1 MVSPVTLQSVDNLQ
15 LAPLGAGD
23 LIDRAIRLYRTHF
36 LTLLR
41 IAALPVVFSAIGG
54 VMGTIGWREVS
65 ITSSSVSLAIYV
77 VMICLG
83 VVLSWGGLLFQVIV
97 MGGATRNLITH
108 LLWGAPVT
116 ARTTY
121 RNVKM
126 RFWGLVLAA
135 ILIGFAF
142 LVVSLVLL
150 AVFYVGFLIL
160 VIGGIAMYQILPEWA
175 VWILAVVAFVV
186 LLLLVLALF
195 FFLMGHLAYLPQVM
209 LVEGKGVFDAIGRSF
224 SLARG
229 HVKRLMA
236 MAIFSLMA
244 GYSALMLMIV
254 PLGLYGYVNGI
265 NPFAF
270 ANAEAPAWYA
280 IGYTVLTQVSSIIIA
295 PIWMLGLSL
304 LYVDQRVRRE
314 GYDLEVMAAR
324 QLGEMPALRT
334 VSDAVYTPA
343 LALHQ
348 SDSTLV
354 ENTHKGSSVLGLQ

>member
-1 MVSPVTLQSVDNLQ
+1 LAQATLGSENALS
-15 LAPLGAGD
+15 LALLGAGD

-36 LTLLR
+36 LTFLR
-41 IAALPVVFSAIGG
+41 IAALPVVFSAIGS
-54 VMGTIGWREVS
+54 VMATIGWRGLS
-65 ITSSSVSLAIYV
+65 ITSSSISLAIYLV
-77 VMICLG
+77 ILCVG
-83 VVLSWGGLLFQVIV
+83 VVLNLGGVLFQIII
-97 MGGATRNLITH
+97 MGGATRNLVTH

-126 RFWGLVLAA
+126 RFWGLVVAA
-135 ILIGFAF
+135 VLIAIAF
-142 LVVSLVLL
+142 GVVSFVLFF
-150 AVFYVGFLIL
+150 VFYFALIIL
-160 VIGGIAMYQILPEWA
+160 VIGVVALTQILPGWA
-175 VWILAVVAFVV
+175 VVILATVASVALV
-186 LLLLVLALF
+186 LLMLALF
-195 FFLMGHLAYLPQVM
+195 FFLMGHLAYVPQVM

-229 HVKRLMA
+229 HVKRLMG
-236 MAIFSLMA
+236 MAIFSVMA
-244 GYSALMLMIV
+244 GYSALMIMIV

-270 ANAEAPAWYA
+270 SNAEAPAWYA

-334 VSDAVYTPA
+334 VTDAIYTPA

-348 SDSTLV
+348 SDRTFV
-354 ENTHKGSSVLGLQ
+354 ESAHRGNSVLGLQ

>member
-1 MVSPVTLQSVDNLQ
+1 
-15 LAPLGAGD
+15 
-23 LIDRAIRLYRTHF
+23 
-36 LTLLR
+36 LR
-41 IAALPVVFSAIGG
+41 IAALPVVISAIGG
-54 VMGTIGWREVS
+54 VMWTIGWREVS
-65 ITSSSVSLAIYV
+65 VTSSSVSLAIYV
-77 VMICLG
+77 VMMCLG
-83 VVLSWGGLLFQVIV
+83 AVLGWGGVLFQVIV

-135 ILIGFAF
+135 ILIAFAF

-150 AVFYVGFLIL
+150 VVFYFALIIL
-160 VIGGIAMYQILPEWA
+160 VLGVVAMTQILPSWA
-175 VWILAVVAFVV
+175 VVILAVVASIV
-186 LLLLVLALF
+186 LVLSMLAVF
-195 FFLMGHLAYLPQVM
+195 FFVMGHLAYVPQVM

-229 HVKRLMA
+229 HVKRLMG
-236 MAIFSLMA
+236 MAIFSVMA
-244 GYSALMLMIV
+244 GYSALMIMIV

-270 ANAEAPAWYA
+270 SSAEAPAWYA
-280 IGYTVLTQVSSIIIA
+280 VGYTVLTQVSSIIIA

-334 VSDAVYTPA
+334 VTDAIYTPA

-348 SDSTLV
+348 SD
-354 ENTHKGSSVLGLQ
+354 NAHRGNSVLGLQ